1 MHGHTP
7 HRAAACRPR
16 AEERRRQD
24 YQERRWLGYL
34 CFRLG
39 DAQPHRGHLRA
50 GGEARDGGGPLALRR
65 LPHEL
70 RPLPRRDAGTR
81 GDGTDARHYPQ
92 MRHRPQ
98 PLARGLQGHTRIRPP
113 HSGDH
118 PHTSPRAEGHR
129 GARLHHRLRDW
140 RSGGNHLNAL
150 IR

>member
-7 HRAAACRPR
+7 HRAAASRPR

-34 CFRLG
+34 GFRLG

-92 MRHRPQ
+92 MRHRPK
-98 PLARGLQGHTRIRPP
+98 PLARGLQGHT
-113 HSGDH
+113 
-118 PHTSPRAEGHR
+118 
-129 GARLHHRLRDW
+129 
-140 RSGGNHLNAL
+140 
-150 IR
+150 